1 MKYILG
7 LIMLTLAFT
16 ASAGMLLADGTPRPV
31 PYTIAELTK
40 QCDFKGY
47 FVYDSTI
54 YMCVKIREDVSKE
67 ELGVYH
73 RADLKRQIAK
83 AKARDK
89 WYKDWIK
96 TDEGQAW
103 KKNYDAKLK
112 EKNAKGHK

>member
-40 QCDFKGY
+40 QCDF
-47 FVYDSTI
+47 
-54 YMCVKIREDVSKE
+54 
-67 ELGVYH
+67 H